1 MSGTKHT
8 QVSQLIQ
15 RMRQK
20 KQLRYEWKNLP
31 RNQEKK
37 RTRKDRL
44 MNTQIEMHREDIRL
58 CHLDTS

>member
-37 RTRKDRL
+37 EQGRID
-44 MNTQIEMHREDIRL
+44 Q
-58 CHLDTS
+58 